1 VLAGVLVVSVLLS
14 WPGWLETQLRAWKVR
29 HDMTNPGFTE
39 DKVINSIDSFVYWR
53 AYNVSHGQNILNE
66 YSALCS
72 RWQNI
77 KNVL

>member
-1 VLAGVLVVSVLLS
+1 
-14 WPGWLETQLRAWKVR
+14 
-29 HDMTNPGFTE
+29 MTNPGFTE